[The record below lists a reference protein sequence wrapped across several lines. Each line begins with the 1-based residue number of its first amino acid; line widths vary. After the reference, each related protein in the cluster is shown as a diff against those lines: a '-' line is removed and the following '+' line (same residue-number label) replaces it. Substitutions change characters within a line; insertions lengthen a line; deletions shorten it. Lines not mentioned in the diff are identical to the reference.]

1 MVLARFKFI
10 IFLILAAFAAA
21 CSQEGERQP
30 PAEKV
35 TLQLKWS
42 HQAQFAGFY
51 VAKDKGFYRDEN
63 INISFLEGG
72 ADVDA
77 AASIMSGKADFAI
90 LTPDYI
96 LIKQSEK
103 IPLTAIAVIYRKS
116 TVVYLAHADS
126 GILRPSDFIGKTVA
140 CKDLRGGVKDFE
152 FQFLAMMNKLKLPID
167 DVRIVPFEPRQEGF
181 LNRTVDVTPVYYIN
195 GAVRLKREGVKLNMI
210 WPDDYGAHFFSDTLA
225 AMPDMIK
232 KKPDLV
238 FRFLKA
244 TLKGWRYAVGNPE
257 EAVDI
262 TMAYVKNKDRGFQS
276 DMMYALMPLV
286 HTGEHR
292 IGWMTDQSWT
302 TIIRILADQKMLK
315 GPIPNSKQVYT
326 MRFLE
331 MVYGAKP

>member
-1 MVLARFKFI
+1 MVLARFKLV
-10 IFLILAAFAAA
+10 IFLTLAVFTAA
-21 CSQEGERQP
+21 CSQGERQTS
-30 PAEKV
+30 AEKV
-35 TLQLKWS
+35 TLQLKWN

-77 AASIMSGKADFAI
+77 ATSIMSGKADFAI
-90 LTPDYI
+90 LSPDYI
-96 LIKQSEK
+96 LIKQSEN
-103 IPLTAIAVIYRKS
+103 IPLTAVAVIYRKS
-116 TVVYLAHADS
+116 AVVYLAHADS
-126 GILRPSDFIGKTVA
+126 GIVRPSDFIGKTVA

-152 FQFLAMMNKLKLPID
+152 FQFSAMMNKLKLPLD
-167 DVRIVPFEPRQEGF
+167 DVRIVPFEARQEGF

-195 GAVRLKREGVKLNMI
+195 GAVRLIREGVKLNMI
-210 WPDDYGAHFFSDTLA
+210 WPDDYGVHCFSDTLA
-225 AMPDMIK
+225 AMPDMIN

-244 TLKGWRYAVGNPE
+244 SLKGWRYAVGNPE

-276 DMMYALMPLV
+276 DMMYALLPLV
-286 HTGEHR
+286 HTGEDR
-292 IGWMTDQSWT
+292 IGWMKDQDWT
-302 TIIRILADQKMLK
+302 AIIRILEDQKMLK
-315 GPIPNSKQVYT
+315 GPVPNSKQVYT

-331 MVYGAKP
+331 LVYGVEP